1 MDYKFDK
8 KKIKAAGSGE
18 QTGLDPERHAS
29 LPNSLIMR
37 VMQDSEAEKEADRLS
52 RGITSRTADGLMAEM
67 GSRLGADFSDVNFH
81 SDTASMNRSK
91 ALGARAR
98 AQGRDVYFGKGG
110 FDPSVAAHELVHTVQ
125 QGAVQ
130 GNVSQSV
137 PNGAVQ
143 LFRGENENEVRR
155 RVAPANAS
163 NLELMSEQRNSSV
176 YGQRIFG
183 DLKDPIKK
191 LAQKSG
197 SRIRNVSE
205 DSGINFLYNL
215 GERDYSGKEILKD
228 IASRE
233 VINKDDQY
241 DRTDEYEGFL
251 SYMQGRTDKVGL
263 EAASLQAG
271 ILNGEPRYQ
280 HNLNNNVNKR
290 AYEMTEAELANNT
303 FNPTNDTEVDQV
315 LQSIDNADNAQDAYR
330 MFLEYTEGKSYTKA
344 QFDREAKWVNFARQP
359 VPYIT
364 NAQGQEIELTEGQA
378 NKHRKE
384 FEAAERET
392 KVLPVIMDGAKDMG
406 NKMPKG
412 SQQREFFKKKFNDA
426 NTKLKT
432 AKEKIKQLGALQYR
446 YKTGTQMDIN
456 KDLLKAKLKNMV
468 RQVRDYPELKH
479 KIGSMN
485 IKWNQAQGAFRGS
498 ADREI
503 MAAST
508 NMGAQEKSMIHY
520 DAWVDRDT
528 LEGQQGRDYINNLVT
543 IGNLNKAGNHELGH
557 VLESTLN
564 NTHEKY
570 GRSEASNDILQAVLP
585 KVMNQQEQSEVNYN
599 AEDSDNQFGKRV
611 YQGQIDTT
619 SPIFKTKKMTSAYGQ
634 SKPGEWFVEAFHDV
648 YTKGAD
654 AKPTSIEIVKEYE
667 KRQTAQQKGN
677 FQKKQRGFLSNL
689 FVKTRR
695 WFSKLWNYG
704 TRPAAQGAAQN
715 ANPAA
720 AAPQQNA
727 AVANPGP
734 AAAVPPVNAAVNANP
749 GGNNDPMQMDQA
761 NAGGNAVNQI
771 EANQAPNLN
780 PVNQE
785 IQADQEDI
793 LNTSMIAVAPKKKNL
808 KKKKKKK

>member
-1 MDYKFDK
+1 MGYKYDK
-8 KKIKAAGSGE
+8 KKIKSAGSSKQIGS
-18 QTGLDPERHAS
+18 DPAYSAS

-52 RGITSRTADGLMAEM
+52 RGVTSRTADGLMAEM
-67 GSRLGADFSDVNFH
+67 GSRLGADFSDVTFH

-91 ALGARAR
+91 ALGARAW

-143 LFRGENENEVRR
+143 LFRGENENEIRR

-163 NLELMSEQRNSSV
+163 NLVLMSEQRNSSV
-176 YGQRIFG
+176 YGQRIFV

-197 SRIRNVSE
+197 SRIRNVNE

-215 GERDYSGKEILKD
+215 GERDYSGKEILRD

-251 SYMQGRTDKVGL
+251 SYMKGRTDKVGL

-271 ILNGEPRYQ
+271 ILNGQPRYQ
-280 HNLNNNVNKR
+280 HNLNDNVNKR
-290 AYEMTEAELANNT
+290 AYEMTEAELANDT
-303 FNPTNDTEVDQV
+303 FNPTHDTEVDQV
-315 LQSIDNADNAQDAYR
+315 LQRIENADSAQDAYR
-330 MFLEYTEGKSYTKA
+330 MFLEYTEGR
-344 QFDREAKWVNFARQP
+344 QFTTEEFNRRGKWINFVQQP
-359 VPYIT
+359 VPYLT
-364 NAQGQEIELTEGQA
+364 NAQGQNVDLTEGQT
-378 NKHRKE
+378 NQYKRK
-384 FEAAERET
+384 FEAVNQRI
-392 KVLPVIMDGAKDMG
+392 KVLNAIADGAKDMG
-406 NKMPKG
+406 NRMPQNSPLRERFK
-412 SQQREFFKKKFNDA
+412 QRFIN
-426 NTKLKT
+426 
-432 AKEKIKQLGALQYR
+432 AKAELRQKEEEKRQLGVLQYR
-446 YKTGTQMDIN
+446 YKSGANVDIN
-456 KDLLKAKLKNMV
+456 TDLLKAKLKNMV

-479 KIGSMN
+479 KIGSMY
-485 IKWNQAQGAFRGS
+485 IEWNQAEGAFRDNTKESVMS
-498 ADREI
+498 AT
-503 MAAST
+503 T
-508 NMGAQEKSMIHY
+508 NMGAQEKSSLHY
-520 DAWVDRDT
+520 DAWKDRDT
-528 LEGQQGRDYINNLVT
+528 PEGQQVRDYINSKLP
-543 IGNLNKAGNHELGH
+543 IGNLNKTGNHELGH

-564 NTHEKY
+564 NTYEKF

-585 KVMNQQEQSEVNYN
+585 KVMNQQELSEVNYN
-599 AEDSDNQFGKRV
+599 AQDRDNEFGKRV

-634 SKPGEWFVEAFHDV
+634 SKPTEWFAEAFHDV
-648 YTKGAD
+648 YTKGAG

-667 KRQTAQQKGN
+667 KRQTALQKGN
-677 FQKKQRGFLSNL
+677 FQKKQRGFLSNF
-689 FVKTRR
+689 FVKVRR
-695 WFSKLWNYG
+695 WFSKKWNYG
-704 TRPAAQGAAQN
+704 ARPGAQGPAQN

-727 AVANPGP
+727 ANVNAGP
-734 AAAVPPVNAAVNANP
+734 AAAVPLVNAAVNANP
-749 GGNNDPMQMDQA
+749 GGNNGLLQMNA
-761 NAGGNAVNQI
+761 GNAGGNVVNQI
-771 EANQAPNLN
+771 AENEQANLN
-780 PVNQE
+780 PAGQMVQD
-785 IQADQEDI
+785 DQEDI
-793 LNTSMIAVAPKKKNL
+793 LNTSMIAVRPKRKNL